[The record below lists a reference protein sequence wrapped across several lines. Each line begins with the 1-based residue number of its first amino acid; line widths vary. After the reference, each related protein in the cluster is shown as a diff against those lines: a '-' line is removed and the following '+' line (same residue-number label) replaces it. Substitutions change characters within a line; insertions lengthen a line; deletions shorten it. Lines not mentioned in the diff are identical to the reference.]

1 LRVAAA
7 LIGELGADLG
17 AAKSAILFL
26 FWLALGPLRRTG
38 LASVDSL
45 VIGTEG
51 LAIASCIPGVVGS
64 GFVLAGR
71 LRLAVRLLLAGA
83 VGVAVAAVVFGLLR
97 SSTQPPDVRSAAPSP
112 FAGFDFYLR
121 WLFPVPL
128 LLVGAVLA
136 SLVRNR

>member
-7 LIGELGADLG
+7 LVGGLGGALGAV
-17 AAKSAILFL
+17 KSAVLIL
-26 FWLALGPLRRTG
+26 FWLTIGPLRRAG
-38 LASVDSL
+38 LDPVDFL

-51 LAIASCIPGVVGS
+51 LAVASCILGVTGS

-71 LRLAVRLLLAGA
+71 PRPAVLFLLAGA
-83 VGVAVAAVVFGLLR
+83 VGVTVAAVIFGLLW

-112 FAGFDFYLR
+112 FAELGFYLR
-121 WLFPVPL
+121 WLFPAPF
-128 LLVGAVLA
+128 LLVGAALA